1 MQVNSWE
8 ELQLAVESGV
18 VSAEQ
23 AIGLDKGRYKA
34 LNLEMSITNVY
45 YNYVLVCS
53 FLNEIP
59 IA

>member
-45 YNYVLVCS
+45 YVLVCS